1 VYTVKKRVRAKGMG
15 KREGLGEEMKEA
27 QREKETEMTIWGSGD
42 DYGVATISRLFKV
55 IGLFCKGAL

>member
-1 VYTVKKRVRAKGMG
+1 MG

-42 DYGVATISRLFKV
+42 DYGVATISRLLKV